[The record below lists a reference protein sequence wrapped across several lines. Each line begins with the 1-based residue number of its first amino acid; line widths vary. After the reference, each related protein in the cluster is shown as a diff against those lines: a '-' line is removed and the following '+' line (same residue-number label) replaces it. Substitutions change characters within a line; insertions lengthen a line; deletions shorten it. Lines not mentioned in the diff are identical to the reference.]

1 MDNNFRNV
9 FLKKYCCE
17 NLCGALTTEVCILF
31 FSGVYNIVDF
41 YSLSVKLSSPR
52 KFMIASD
59 GIGSSSQLLNVL
71 DSSRDLKKLGIAT
84 LSSFSSNIDNAEI
97 LTYISQRLALEQANN
112 TFTVNF

>member
-1 MDNNFRNV
+1 MGNNFRNV

-31 FSGVYNIVDF
+31 FSGVNIADF
-41 YSLSVKLSSPR
+41 YSLAVKLSSPR
-52 KFMIASD
+52 KFMIASN

-84 LSSFSSNIDNAEI
+84 LYHSVATS
-97 LTYISQRLALEQANN
+97 TMQKY
-112 TFTVNF
+112 